1 MVWENRISI
10 IYLVCIAA
18 VVAACGRTGD
28 TQTEKVGGVEWMVTV
43 NKTVE
48 INDTV
53 LGVSTNQDYTVADTA
68 VVNALLKRVKH
79 CGNISIAWTLPS
91 ADESIW
97 LVACED
103 EPLISE
109 KLNITETNCI
119 EAYGDVIQV
128 AFKFSDAAKWAAIT
142 RDNIGECLAVIV
154 NGQVTN
160 APQVNSEI
168 TSGNCAIIFPKS
180 MVCDFLPGLG
190 LEEIKQK

>member
-10 IYLVCIAA
+10 LYLVCIAA

-91 ADESIW
+91 ANESIW
-97 LVACED
+97 LVAYED

-119 EAYGDVIQV
+119 EAYGNDIQV
-128 AFKFSDAAKWAAIT
+128 AFKFSDAEKWATIT
-142 RDNIGECLAVIV
+142 RENIGQRLAVIV
-154 NGQVTN
+154 NGQLMN
-160 APQVNSEI
+160 APQVNTEI
-168 TSGNCAIIFPKS
+168 TSGNCSVTMPLEK
-180 MVCDFLPGLG
+180 MHYFLPDFD
-190 LEEIKQK
+190 IPKMRQ